1 MLDSSYGFRCRKP
14 ARCWPGP
21 ILTGRRRRQ
30 GFMVTMINLH
40 NFIHNLTEFGKDLIL
55 IRTMAAAQQ
64 QTWRTA
70 HITMILF

>member
-1 MLDSSYGFRCRKP
+1 
-14 ARCWPGP
+14 
-21 ILTGRRRRQ
+21 
-30 GFMVTMINLH
+30 MVTMINLH